1 MPSLAT
7 SPRSDADIFSEN
19 VMADPYPV
27 YRELRD
33 AGPVVHLERSDV
45 FAVARYEEA
54 RQVLGDWESFSSA
67 DVALNEQFNQYI
79 GDGILRADPP
89 LHDQLRNVLAARLA
103 PRALRDLAP
112 DISRR
117 AELLVERLV
126 AKGSFDAVTDLA
138 RWFPVEVV
146 GDLIGLPREGRER
159 LLPLLDANFNC
170 FGPENARTLASVPQ
184 LPELAEYVMTSAT
197 RGALTEGS
205 MGRAVYDAVDAGEI
219 PEAVAPWLVMTYVTA
234 GMDTTVHAIGHSI
247 WLLAEHPDQWD
258 ALRADPALVP
268 QAFREVLRYESSVQ
282 VFGRTAR
289 VDWSVGDVT
298 VPAGSRLAVLYGS
311 ANRDERKWPDA
322 DRFDITRN
330 NLDHLGFGY
339 GLHGCAG
346 QALARLEGE
355 AILRALLR
363 RVSRIEAGEPV
374 RHFNNILRGLDSLL
388 VTVVTD

>member
-1 MPSLAT
+1 
-7 SPRSDADIFSEN
+7 
-19 VMADPYPV
+19 MADPYPV
-27 YRELRD
+27 YRALRD
-33 AGPVVHLERSDV
+33 AGPVVYLEHSDV

-54 RQVLGDWESFSSA
+54 RRVLGDWEAFSSA
-67 DVALNEQFNQYI
+67 DVALNEQFNHYI

-89 LHDQLRNVLAARLA
+89 LHDQLRGVLSARLA

-112 DISRR
+112 DITRR
-117 AELLVERLV
+117 AELLVDRLV

-146 GDLIGLPREGRER
+146 GDLIGLPHEGRER

-170 FGPENARTLASVPQ
+170 FGPDNARTQASFPR
-184 LPELAEYVMTSAT
+184 LPELAEYVMAGAT
-197 RGALTEGS
+197 RAALTEGS

-234 GMDTTVHAIGHSI
+234 GMDTTVHAIGHTV
-247 WLLAEHPDQWD
+247 WLMAQHPDQWD
-258 ALRADPALVP
+258 ALRAAPSLVP
-268 QAFREVLRYESSVQ
+268 QAFREVVRYESSVQ

-298 VPAGSRLAVLYGS
+298 VPAGARLAVLYGS
-311 ANRDERKWPDA
+311 ANRDERKWADA
-322 DRFDITRN
+322 DRFDITRD

-363 RVSRIEAGEPV
+363 SVSHIEAGEPV
-374 RHFNNILRGLDSLL
+374 RHFNNILRGLDSLP
-388 VTVVTD
+388 VTVITD